1 MSSQHL
7 VDERGLDDR
16 AIARVHPRFKIQ
28 CKSYY
33 LQLEEIFKQRI
44 CYIYLLNIYAVCY
57 VPVHEGF
64 MRKIFDM
71 MIWWLL
77 NTLVLQILLRSKCN
91 LLECVLWYEFE
102 FTIFNAHFIREQQI
116 VFFFGSIMLQL
127 SVLYSTI

>member
-1 MSSQHL
+1 MLSFSNQVTYFYHISAVSSQHP

-71 MIWWLL
+71 MI
-77 NTLVLQILLRSKCN
+77 
-91 LLECVLWYEFE
+91 
-102 FTIFNAHFIREQQI
+102 
-116 VFFFGSIMLQL
+116 
-127 SVLYSTI
+127 